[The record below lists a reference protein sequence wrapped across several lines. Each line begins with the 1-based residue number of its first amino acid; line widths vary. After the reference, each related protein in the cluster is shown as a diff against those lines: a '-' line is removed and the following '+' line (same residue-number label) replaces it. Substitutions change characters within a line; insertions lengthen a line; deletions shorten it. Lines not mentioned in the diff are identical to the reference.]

1 MGGKKQNIV
10 ITNDK
15 DRLSKEEIDR
25 MVADAE
31 KYKGEDDAQKE
42 RIEAKNALESYAFN
56 LKSSLENDNVKSE
69 ISEADRQKVCDKCK
83 EVLDWLDSNQTAEKD
98 EFEHQRKELEDLA
111 TPIVKNLYAN
121 GPTAA
126 PNSNAS
132 AGGPTVEEVD

>member
-1 MGGKKQNIV
+1 MGEKSSGKKQNIV

-15 DRLSKEEIDR
+15 DRPSKEEIDR

-56 LKSSLENDNVKSE
+56 LKSSLENDNVKSK

-83 EVLDWLDSNQTAEKD
+83 E
-98 EFEHQRKELEDLA
+98 ELEDLA

-132 AGGPTVEEVD
+132 AGGPTV